1 MFVRREELLMVPSV
15 GACGWRRWSKGQ
27 HDATHW
33 TDQSSPSTL
42 QLGKGGGNEG
52 VGCRSVRFPHFYFY
66 LYLKQIRHKLEL
78 DLGWR
83 NVITRINMIV

>member
-1 MFVRREELLMVPSV
+1 MFVRREELLVVASV
-15 GACGWRRWSKGQ
+15 GACGRRRWSKG
-27 HDATHW
+27 HHNATHW

-42 QLGKGGGNEG
+42 QLGKGGGVSA
-52 VGCRSVRFPHFYFY
+52 VGRSDFHFYFY